1 MLYTTNM
8 TLESKLLREERLI
21 AGFFIQPRKYPP
33 GPFARGQLAL
43 LYGKV
48 TEKYNYPN
56 FNQLPNGAVMLQPA
70 TQSHV
75 QLQELLV
82 QVNEAIEIHFNAT
95 KDKVVDVLK
104 IVADHFQLD
113 TFANLGVKLTA
124 RWPVSG
130 EHQASSF
137 LEGKYLKI
145 SETSFGILGPG
156 RDATGLRFH
165 FNRGSSMYDLRIEPH
180 LQDLSKLWIEVDIQ
194 YPGPFKGLK
203 EVSPQ
208 IQAAYDYLIDEV
220 KRFLESPA

>member
-1 MLYTTNM
+1 MM
-8 TLESKLLREERLI
+8 LESKLLREERLI
-21 AGFFIQPRKYPP
+21 VGFFIQPKRYPP
-33 GPFARGQLAL
+33 GPFERGQVAL

-56 FNQLPNGAVMLQPA
+56 FNQLPSGAVMLQPA

-95 KDKVVDVLK
+95 KDKVLDVLR
-104 IVADHFQLD
+104 IVAEHFQLD
-113 TFANLGVKLTA
+113 TLANLGVKLIA

-145 SETSFGILGPG
+145 SDTSFGILGPG

-165 FNRGSSMYDLRIEPH
+165 FNRGNSLYNLLIEPH

-194 YPGPFKGLK
+194 YPGPFRGLK
-203 EVSPQ
+203 DVGPQ
-208 IQAAYDYLIDEV
+208 VQAAYDYLASDV
-220 KRFLESPA
+220 KNFLESPA

>member
-1 MLYTTNM
+1 ML
-8 TLESKLLREERLI
+8 EHKLLREERLI

-33 GPFARGQLAL
+33 GPFSRGPLAM
-43 LYGKV
+43 LYSKV

-82 QVNEAIEIHFNAT
+82 QVNEAIEIHFSAT
-95 KDKVVDVLK
+95 KEKVLDIFETVTQ
-104 IVADHFQLD
+104 HFQLD
-113 TFANLGVKLTA
+113 TLANLAVKLIA

-130 EHQASSF
+130 DRQAAKF
-137 LEGKYLKI
+137 LEDKYLKI

-165 FNRGSSMYDLRIEPH
+165 FDRSNSKYDLRIEPH
-180 LQDLSKLWIEVDIQ
+180 LQDLSKLWIDIDIQ
-194 YPGPFKGLK
+194 YPSSFKGLK
-203 EVSPQ
+203 EVGPQ
-208 IQAAYDYLIDEV
+208 IQAAYDYLFDEV
-220 KRFLESPA
+220 KNFLESPV

>member
-1 MLYTTNM
+1 M

-21 AGFFIQPRKYPP
+21 AGFFVQPRKYPP
-33 GPFARGQLAL
+33 GPFDRGQLAL

-48 TEKYNYPN
+48 TGKYDYPN

-82 QVNEAIEIHFNAT
+82 QVNEAIDIHFNAT
-95 KDKVVDVLK
+95 KDKTLDVFH
-104 IVADHFQLD
+104 IIADHFQLD
-113 TFANLGVKLTA
+113 TFANMAVRLIAL
-124 RWPVSG
+124 WPVSG

-137 LEGKYLKI
+137 LEGQYLKI
-145 SETSFGILGPG
+145 SETTFGVLGPG

-165 FNRGSSMYDLRIEPH
+165 FNRGSRMYNLRIEPH
-180 LQDLSKLWIEVDIQ
+180 LQDLSKLWIEIDIQ

-203 EVSPQ
+203 DIGTQ
-208 IQAAYDYLIDEV
+208 IQAAYDYLVDEV
-220 KRFLESPA
+220 KRFLESTA

>member
-1 MLYTTNM
+1 MI
-8 TLESKLLREERLI
+8 LESKLLREERLI
-21 AGFFIQPRKYPP
+21 VGFFVQPKKYPP
-33 GPFARGQLAL
+33 GPFERGQVAL

-56 FNQLPNGAVMLQPA
+56 FNQLPSGAVMLQPA

-82 QVNEAIEIHFNAT
+82 QVSEAIEIHFSPT
-95 KDKVVDVLK
+95 KDKVLDVLR
-104 IVADHFQLD
+104 IVAEHFQLD
-113 TFANLGVKLTA
+113 TLANLGVKLIA
-124 RWPVSG
+124 RWPVLG
-130 EHQASSF
+130 ERQASSF

-165 FNRGSSMYDLRIEPH
+165 FNRGNSLYDLRIEPQ

-194 YPGPFKGLK
+194 YPSPFRGLK
-203 EVSPQ
+203 DVGPQ
-208 IQAAYDYLIDEV
+208 IQAAYDYLGSDV
-220 KRFLESPA
+220 KHFLESPA

>member
-1 MLYTTNM
+1 MMLDHR
-8 TLESKLLREERLI
+8 LLREERLI
-21 AGFFIQPRKYPP
+21 AGFFVQPRKYPP
-33 GPFARGQLAL
+33 GPFDRSQLAM
-43 LYGKV
+43 LYSKI

-95 KDKVVDVLK
+95 KEKVLDILE
-104 IVADHFQLD
+104 IITQHFQLD
-113 TFANLGVKLTA
+113 TFANLGVKLIA

-130 EHQASSF
+130 DRQASNF
-137 LEGKYLKI
+137 LEGKYLRI

-165 FNRGSSMYDLRIEPH
+165 FNRGSSLYDLRIEPH

-194 YPGPFKGLK
+194 YHTSFNGLK
-203 EVSPQ
+203 EVGPQ
-208 IQAAYDYLIDEV
+208 IQAAYDYMVSEV
-220 KRFLESPA
+220 KRFLESPP

>member
-1 MLYTTNM
+1 M

-33 GPFARGQLAL
+33 GPFDRGQLAL

-48 TEKYNYPN
+48 TERYNYTN

-82 QVNEAIEIHFNAT
+82 QVNEAIEVHFNAT
-95 KDKVVDVLK
+95 KDKVLDVFK
-104 IVADHFQLD
+104 IVVDHFQLD
-113 TFANLGVKLTA
+113 ALANLGVKLIA

-130 EHQASSF
+130 EQQASSF
-137 LEGKYLKI
+137 LEDKYLKI
-145 SETSFGILGPG
+145 SETSFGVLGPG

-165 FNRGSSMYDLRIEPH
+165 FNRSSSKYYLRIEPH

-203 EVSPQ
+203 EVGPQ
-208 IQAAYDYLIDEV
+208 IQAAYDYLFDEV